1 MILVVGLGNPGNQ
14 YENTRHNVGFLTVD
28 ILAKKLN
35 SSVKKLKFKSLYG
48 ETRLNAEKLILIK
61 PQTFMNNSGES
72 VREWVNFYK
81 VPPENL
87 IVIQDDIDIPFAT
100 LRLRQ
105 KGSAGTHNGMKSI
118 IYQIQKDN
126 FPRVKIGVGQ
136 KNGQM
141 DLADFVLSGFVKEEQ
156 KAIEEAI
163 LLAADAVLDIVKNGI
178 EHAMNRYNMRK
189 KSSL

>member
-35 SSVKKLKFKSLYG
+35 ISVKKLKFKSLYG
-48 ETRLNAEKLILIK
+48 ETRLNTEKLILIK
-61 PQTFMNNSGES
+61 PQTFMNNSGAS

-81 VPPENL
+81 VPLENL

-156 KAIEEAI
+156 KTIEEAI

>member
-14 YENTRHNVGFLTVD
+14 YKNTRHNVGFLTVD
-28 ILAKKLN
+28 ILAEKLN
-35 SSVKKLKFKSLYG
+35 ISVKKLKFKSLYG
-48 ETRLNAEKLILIK
+48 ETILNTEKLILIK

-118 IYQIQKDN
+118 IYQIQQDN

-136 KNGQM
+136 KKGPM
-141 DLADFVLSGFVKEEQ
+141 DLADFVLSGFAKEEQ
-156 KAIEEAI
+156 KSIEEVI

-178 EHAMNRYNMRK
+178 EHAMNQYNMRK
-189 KSSL
+189 KNSP

>member
-48 ETRLNAEKLILIK
+48 ETRLNTEKLILIK

>member
-1 MILVVGLGNPGNQ
+1 VILVVGLGNPGNQ
-14 YENTRHNVGFLTVD
+14 YKNTRHNVGFLTVD
-28 ILAKKLN
+28 ILAEKLN
-35 SSVKKLKFKSLYG
+35 ISVKKLKFKSLYG
-48 ETRLNAEKLILIK
+48 ETILNTEKLILIK

-118 IYQIQKDN
+118 IYQIQQDN

-136 KNGQM
+136 KKGPM
-141 DLADFVLSGFVKEEQ
+141 DLADFVLSGFAKEEQ
-156 KAIEEAI
+156 KSIEEVI

-178 EHAMNRYNMRK
+178 EHAMNQYNVRK
-189 KSSL
+189 KNSP

>member
-14 YENTRHNVGFLTVD
+14 YKNTRHNVGFLTVD
-28 ILAKKLN
+28 ILAEKLN
-35 SSVKKLKFKSLYG
+35 ISVKKLKFKSLYG
-48 ETRLNAEKLILIK
+48 ETILNTEKLILIK
-61 PQTFMNNSGES
+61 PQTFMNNSGKS
-72 VREWVNFYK
+72 VREWVSFYK

-118 IYQIQKDN
+118 ISQIQQDN

-136 KNGQM
+136 KKGPM
-141 DLADFVLSGFVKEEQ
+141 DLADFVLSGFAKEEQ
-156 KAIEEAI
+156 KSIEEVI

-178 EHAMNRYNMRK
+178 EHAMNQYNVRK
-189 KSSL
+189 KNSP

>member
-14 YENTRHNVGFLTVD
+14 YKNTRHNVGFLTVD
-28 ILAKKLN
+28 ILAEKLN
-35 SSVKKLKFKSLYG
+35 ISVKKLKFKSLYG
-48 ETRLNAEKLILIK
+48 ETILNTEKLILIK

-118 IYQIQKDN
+118 IYQIQQDN

-136 KNGQM
+136 KKGPM
-141 DLADFVLSGFVKEEQ
+141 DLADFVLSGFAKEEQ
-156 KAIEEAI
+156 KSIEEVI

-178 EHAMNRYNMRK
+178 EHAMNQYNVRK
-189 KSSL
+189 KNSP

>member
-1 MILVVGLGNPGNQ
+1 VILVVGLGNPGNQ

-48 ETRLNAEKLILIK
+48 ETRLNTEKLILIK

>member
-1 MILVVGLGNPGNQ
+1 
-14 YENTRHNVGFLTVD
+14 
-28 ILAKKLN
+28 
-35 SSVKKLKFKSLYG
+35 
-48 ETRLNAEKLILIK
+48 
-61 PQTFMNNSGES
+61 
-72 VREWVNFYK
+72 
-81 VPPENL
+81 
-87 IVIQDDIDIPFAT
+87 
-100 LRLRQ
+100 
-105 KGSAGTHNGMKSI
+105 MKSI

>member
-35 SSVKKLKFKSLYG
+35 ISVKKLKFKSLYG
-48 ETRLNAEKLILIK
+48 ETRLNTEKLILIK

>member
-35 SSVKKLKFKSLYG
+35 ISVKKLKFKSLYG
-48 ETRLNAEKLILIK
+48 ETRLNTEKLILIK
-61 PQTFMNNSGES
+61 PQTFMNNSGAS

>member
-1 MILVVGLGNPGNQ
+1 
-14 YENTRHNVGFLTVD
+14 
-28 ILAKKLN
+28 
-35 SSVKKLKFKSLYG
+35 
-48 ETRLNAEKLILIK
+48 
-61 PQTFMNNSGES
+61 MNNSGAS

-105 KGSAGTHNGMKSI
+105 KESAGTHNGMKSI

>member
-14 YENTRHNVGFLTVD
+14 YKNTRHNVGFLTVD
-28 ILAKKLN
+28 ILAEKLN
-35 SSVKKLKFKSLYG
+35 ISVKKLKFKSLYG
-48 ETRLNAEKLILIK
+48 ETILNTEKLILIK

-118 IYQIQKDN
+118 IYQIQQDN

-136 KNGQM
+136 KKGSM
-141 DLADFVLSGFVKEEQ
+141 DLADFVLSGFAKEEQ
-156 KAIEEAI
+156 KSIEEVI
-163 LLAADAVLDIVKNGI
+163 LLAADVVLDIVKNGI
-178 EHAMNRYNMRK
+178 EHAMNQYNVRK
-189 KSSL
+189 KNSP

>member
-14 YENTRHNVGFLTVD
+14 YKNTKHNVGFLTVD
-28 ILAKKLN
+28 ILAEKLN
-35 SSVKKLKFKSLYG
+35 ISVKKLKFKSLYG
-48 ETRLNAEKLILIK
+48 ETILNTEKLILIK

-118 IYQIQKDN
+118 IYQIQQDN

-136 KNGQM
+136 KKGPM
-141 DLADFVLSGFVKEEQ
+141 DLADFVLSGFAKEEQ
-156 KAIEEAI
+156 KSIEEVI

-178 EHAMNRYNMRK
+178 EHAMNQYNVRK
-189 KSSL
+189 KNSP

>member
-28 ILAKKLN
+28 ILAEKLN
-35 SSVKKLKFKSLYG
+35 ISVKKLKFKSLYG
-48 ETRLNAEKLILIK
+48 ETILNTEKLILIK

-118 IYQIQKDN
+118 IYQIQQDN

-136 KNGQM
+136 KKGPM
-141 DLADFVLSGFVKEEQ
+141 DLADFVLSGFAKEEQ
-156 KAIEEAI
+156 KSIEEVI

-178 EHAMNRYNMRK
+178 EHAMNQYNVRK
-189 KSSL
+189 KNSP

>member
-14 YENTRHNVGFLTVD
+14 YKNTKHNVGFLTVD
-28 ILAKKLN
+28 ILAEKLN
-35 SSVKKLKFKSLYG
+35 ISVKKLKFKSLYG
-48 ETRLNAEKLILIK
+48 ETILNTEKLILIK

-72 VREWVNFYK
+72 VREWVSFYK

-118 IYQIQKDN
+118 IYQIQQDN

-136 KNGQM
+136 KKGPM
-141 DLADFVLSGFVKEEQ
+141 DLADFVLSGFAKEEQ
-156 KAIEEAI
+156 KSIEEVI

-178 EHAMNRYNMRK
+178 EHAMNQYNVRK
-189 KSSL
+189 KNSP

>member
-35 SSVKKLKFKSLYG
+35 ISVKKLKFKSLYG
-48 ETRLNAEKLILIK
+48 ETRLNTEKLILIK
-61 PQTFMNNSGES
+61 PQTFMNNSGAS

-156 KAIEEAI
+156 KTIEEAI